1 MGGHNRRGGKGEKRG
16 GGCGPWARARLLN
29 PKWIRSVL
37 SHGYDGA
44 REVMKRVEYLLD
56 HAALTKAVR
65 EYVWEE
71 VAGTYVL
78 NREVR
83 EEMRRHNPWAL
94 YRIVEVLYEAHKRG
108 YWSPGE
114 QLLDELEKVRLEVE
128 QLLE

>member
-1 MGGHNRRGGKGEKRG
+1 MHVVPNENVGLHVRREAERLTLLVID
-16 GGCGPWARARLLN
+16 PPLFDAR
-29 PKWIRSVL
+29 
-37 SHGYDGA
+37 
-44 REVMKRVEYLLD
+44 VMKRVEYLLD

-71 VAGTYVL
+71 VASTYVL